1 MRQKSH
7 HLQYLEALYFR
18 NGLTLEEE
26 KEYQKLLQ
34 GYQGEVQLDKLCQFF
49 SISKEQMMDDITLSL
64 FKNVTQ
70 IDKIIVSRNVLY
82 LIDVK
87 NYQGNYRYEHQ
98 RWTLDGNILSNNIF
112 EQLRRAVRI
121 VQQILNQSGIKLL
134 VKGVL
139 VFMNPNSK
147 IEVIDSIDEI
157 VLDVTQIPQWLM
169 SLQLHTNSISWKD
182 LLKKYQIPN
191 YRTTLTSSSELFNK
205 LTKGIR
211 CINCGSFAVKKNTD
225 LV

>member
-34 GYQGEVQLDKLCQFF
+34 GYQGEVYFDKLCQFF
-49 SISKEQMMDDITLSL
+49 SISKEQTMDDITLSL

-70 IDKIIVSRNVLY
+70 IDKIIVSGNVLY

-98 RWTLDGNILSNNIF
+98 RWTLNGNILSNNI
-112 EQLRRAVRI
+112 
-121 VQQILNQSGIKLL
+121 
-134 VKGVL
+134 
-139 VFMNPNSK
+139 
-147 IEVIDSIDEI
+147 
-157 VLDVTQIPQWLM
+157 
-169 SLQLHTNSISWKD
+169 
-182 LLKKYQIPN
+182 
-191 YRTTLTSSSELFNK
+191 
-205 LTKGIR
+205 
-211 CINCGSFAVKKNTD
+211 C
-225 LV
+225 